1 MLNNSSSN
9 MTFRN
14 CLNNSDTNSTVC
26 ALPEVKRGIWTPDVI
41 QRVITLGVIMTLTFI
56 GNMVIIIIL
65 TKTRQRKRNS
75 RVNLFI
81 INLAVG
87 DLAVCCI
94 TMTTEL
100 LFVVFGEWILGNVAC
115 KLLTYSQV
123 VTLSSTTFILTSMSI
138 DRYMALCCPLR
149 FYAGTSKARTK
160 RMILVSWILSF
171 VFSIPQLLI
180 FHQTVEASFPDGSVR
195 YGCRSLGY
203 TAQWQRKLY
212 ISFMTSYIL
221 IIPSVIIS
229 FCYIKVVMCVWR
241 QSFETTLKN
250 IPACRKTVVNTASIS
265 KAKIKT
271 VKMTLTIITIF
282 IICWTPYFLT
292 TLIRIYS
299 DYKYVIPKTVMVFS
313 ETIALLQSAL
323 NPILYGFF
331 NIKFKRG
338 ILEICC
344 PWTRI
349 RFPTPTRHT
358 CVTEIT
364 NYTDMCT
371 FGGVHYSNS
380 GLSSRK
386 LYVSNS
392 NSGLSEE
399 CKSRDDTLYSDNE
412 DSKFLMLTPQRIRR
426 NNRPRA
432 ADLAIM

>member
-1 MLNNSSSN
+1 MVNTSAGN
-9 MTFRN
+9 MSIRA
-14 CLNNSDTNSTVC
+14 CLNESGENSTICVQ
-26 ALPEVKRGIWTPDVI
+26 PETTTGIWTPDVI
-41 QRVITLGVIMTLTFI
+41 QRVVTLGVIMTLTFI
-56 GNMVIIIIL
+56 GNTAIIFIL
-65 TKTRQRKRNS
+65 TKTRHRKRNS

-100 LFVVFGEWILGNVAC
+100 LFVVFGEWVLGNVAC

-171 VFSIPQLLI
+171 VFSLPQLFI
-180 FHQTVEASFPDGSVR
+180 FHQTVEENFLDGHVR
-195 YGCRSLGY
+195 YGCRSHGY
-203 TAQWQRKLY
+203 TAQWQRKTY
-212 ISFMTSYIL
+212 ITFMTSYIL

-229 FCYIKVVMCVWR
+229 FCYIKVVMCVWK
-241 QSFETTLKN
+241 QGGDMTLKN
-250 IPACRKTVVNTASIS
+250 IPACRKTVVNTAGIS

-282 IICWTPYFLT
+282 IICWTPYFVT

-299 DYKYVIPKTVMVFS
+299 HYKYKIPKTFMVFS

-338 ILEICC
+338 CSELCC
-344 PWTRI
+344 PWTKR
-349 RFPTPTRHT
+349 RLTTPARHT
-358 CVTEIT
+358 CTTEIS
-364 NYTDMCT
+364 NCTDMCT
-371 FGGVHYSNS
+371 FGGVHYS
-380 GLSSRK
+380 GLSTRK

-392 NSGLSEE
+392 NSVLSDD
-399 CKSRDDTLYSDNE
+399 CKSRDDTLYSDSE

-426 NNRPRA
+426 INRPKA
-432 ADLAIM
+432 SDLSVI